1 MRTFM
6 SWLEKLIGLATMLSL
21 GGILLFVSLQVL
33 FRFILGNPLPWPEE
47 LSRLL
52 FIYLVFIGGAEAS
65 LSRTHISI
73 DVVDAFGFPPSLNK
87 GLEIVR
93 GMVILATMGV
103 VVYGAW
109 VMLPAMHS
117 MHLPATGFPVSVMVL
132 PVLAGSVLM
141 AFYAVWHLIQDLKRL
156 FAEKTAA
163 AR

>member
-1 MRTFM
+1 MRLLM

-21 GGILLFVSLQVL
+21 GGILLFVSLQVI

-65 LSRTHISI
+65 LSRTHIAI
-73 DVVDAFGFPPSLNK
+73 DVVDAFGFPPAVNK
-87 GLEIVR
+87 VLEIVR
-93 GMVILATMGV
+93 GIVVVITMGV

-109 VMLPAMHS
+109 IMLPAMAT
-117 MHLPATGFPVSVMVL
+117 MPLPATGFPVSIMVL
-132 PVLAGSVLM
+132 PVLVGSALM
-141 AFYAVWHLIQDLKRL
+141 VFYALWHVGCDIRRL
-156 FAEKTAA
+156 CSRTPSA